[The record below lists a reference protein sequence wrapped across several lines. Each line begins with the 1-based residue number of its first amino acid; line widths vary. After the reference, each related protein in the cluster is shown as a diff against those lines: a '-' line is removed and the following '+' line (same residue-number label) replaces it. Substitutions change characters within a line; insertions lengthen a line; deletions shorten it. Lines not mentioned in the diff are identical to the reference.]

1 MRGRKGFLMISQV
14 PSSCQLLSLAGL
26 NNAQTFRRCFE
37 MRVQTELSDGEKM
50 FGCFPQM
57 KLVWFWKCK
66 MTPKIHIHTQIWN
79 NFTAS
84 VCQWLVPCKFPC
96 GRIHTHMSGLIFLN
110 WLAPYLEVPVCQAA
124 TNARLET
131 FTAPACL
138 VCPALIFGLL
148 SSSVSNS
155 SYFRRAAE

>member
-96 GRIHTHMSGLIFLN
+96 GRIHTHVWPDLPELTGS
-110 WLAPYLEVPVCQAA
+110 
-124 TNARLET
+124 
-131 FTAPACL
+131 
-138 VCPALIFGLL
+138 IFGSASLSGGHQRSSRNFHRSSLFSL
-148 SSSVSNS
+148 SSADIWTLEQLSV
-155 SYFRRAAE
+155 